1 MAQKITKRASI
12 FEKLAIKDKVL
23 ASKTRQSFLIVE
35 DEIRKNTELKEQ
47 LGQLLDQNSQKNE
60 SQSAQT
66 LISASWMNTKIRD
79 QLDMLAERNIQLEKE
94 RNRLQGELIT
104 TERKRTR
111 KLERAEELH
120 RFARKMRQ
128 DKADQAIS
136 ELGRKQN

>member
-12 FEKLAIKDKVL
+12 FEKLAIKDKVA
-23 ASKTRQSFLIVE
+23 ASKTRQSFLLVE

-47 LGQLLDQNSQKNE
+47 LEQLLDQNNQKNE

-66 LISASWMNTKIRD
+66 LLSASWMNTKIRD
-79 QLDMLAERNIQLEKE
+79 QLDMLAERNTQLEKE
-94 RNRLQGELIT
+94 RDRLQDELMK

-111 KLERAEELH
+111 KLERAEDLH
-120 RFARKMRQ
+120 RLARKMRQ

-136 ELGRKQN
+136 ELGGRRG